1 MTSLGGTSGI
11 AGTSTSESTGGV
23 VRTAAV
29 KRENKYACRVTGCT
43 NTSLTRVSFMEH
55 LRSHTEGNPN
65 QCGWPECGKIFAN
78 EDHRELHESFHFI
91 RTRLNYCEGC
101 KRNFRKKDALN
112 RHLRSEG
119 GAKCRTIL
127 EKTASSSGTEGANDG
142 SAAAGASGTS
152 NGQTGDTTLDAT
164 TKPDPNKHWTAMKGE
179 IVVSSADSS

>member
-1 MTSLGGTSGI
+1 
-11 AGTSTSESTGGV
+11 
-23 VRTAAV
+23 
-29 KRENKYACRVTGCT
+29 
-43 NTSLTRVSFMEH
+43 MEH

-164 TKPDPNKHWTAMKGE
+164 TKPDPNKHWTAMKGWSPMFPE
-179 IVVSSADSS
+179 NPTTMTPQLRSQPPPLRPSRSSLRPCAHANYITADVPFPPPMSSSIGQLL